1 MDIIL
6 IPGAW
11 LNGSSWD
18 LVVPYLEAAGHRPQ
32 AMTLPGMESKDTD
45 RAGIGA
51 EDQINAVVSAIDNAK
66 GPVLLVGHSMGSG
79 IAHAALDAR
88 VDRVARVVHVGGF
101 PGGDGSPLLAGF
113 DAVNGEVSM
122 PDWEEMGEEANVV
135 DFDPE
140 SLVRFYA
147 NAIPEPEKV
156 LNDPVPLSDERRYQ
170 VPVTMVC
177 PEYTAA
183 DLRGWVAQ
191 GEIPELAKTA
201 EVEYVDIGGG
211 HWPQLT
217 QPENLARVI
226 VTAADQASR

>member
-1 MDIIL
+1 MDIVL
-6 IPGAW
+6 VHGAW

-18 LVVPYLEAAGHRPQ
+18 AVVPFLEAAGHRPQ
-32 AMTLPGMESKDTD
+32 ALTLPGMESKETD
-45 RAGIGA
+45 RSGISA
-51 EDQINAVVSAIDNAK
+51 EDQINAVVAAIDKAE

-101 PGGDGSPLLAGF
+101 PGGDGTPLLSGL
-113 DAVNGEVSM
+113 DAENGEVSM
-122 PDWEEMGEEANVV
+122 PDWEEAGEEANVA

-140 SLVRFYA
+140 SLTRFYG
-147 NAIPEPEKV
+147 NAIPEPERV
-156 LNDPVPLSDERRYQ
+156 LNDPVRLSDERRYQ

-183 DLRGWVAQ
+183 DLRNWVAQ
-191 GEIPELAKTA
+191 GEVSELAKIT

-226 VTAADQASR
+226 LTAAEQAGR